1 MPIPQIYGC
10 ELSDKVAAAP
20 MQPEQI
26 RGAAAQPVASAPRLT
41 RKTGKRSI
49 AGRSGEKP
57 YDRVPLKLLE
67 FSPFERHPRGGWR
80 FGAKTI
86 STAVAD
92 RLIASGRAEIVDGLL
107 RSKLPRGSWPKLL
120 RHGPELAMSE
130 RIERYRHNTR
140 AIRASG
146 CSVPS
151 ALINSL
157 DRRKIRKWFED
168 SEQTSA
174 RLRDLIRTLA
184 KLPADTTIPVQLP

>member
-1 MPIPQIYGC
+1 
-10 ELSDKVAAAP
+10 
-20 MQPEQI
+20 
-26 RGAAAQPVASAPRLT
+26 
-41 RKTGKRSI
+41 
-49 AGRSGEKP
+49 
-57 YDRVPLKLLE
+57 
-67 FSPFERHPRGGWR
+67 
-80 FGAKTI
+80 
-86 STAVAD
+86 
-92 RLIASGRAEIVDGLL
+92 
-107 RSKLPRGSWPKLL
+107 
-120 RHGPELAMSE
+120 MSE